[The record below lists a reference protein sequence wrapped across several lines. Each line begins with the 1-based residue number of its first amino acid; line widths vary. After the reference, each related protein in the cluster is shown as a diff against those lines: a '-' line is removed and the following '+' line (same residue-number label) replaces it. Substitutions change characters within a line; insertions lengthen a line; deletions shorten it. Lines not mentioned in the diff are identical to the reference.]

1 MSQNNPAYLAGT
13 PDLAG
18 VGANHAQL
26 EQQLVEHYS
35 FDALSLPADPLI
47 PHPAVSQRVSSQ
59 PLVVDPGA
67 EKSSRRSR
75 LNSFPWLEL
84 FCLIAAGGG
93 LSYFAIF
100 IAAEESV
107 ASTIGA
113 VIAALVPMAIVVI
126 VMVWLDRW
134 APKPWW
140 LLVVAFLWGAG
151 IASICALGLNSF
163 SSKAL
168 QSVDFGPTP
177 FQSFG
182 IVATIVAPLVEES
195 LKALGVI
202 IIMLARRRAVKSP
215 LDGVVIGGILAAG
228 FAFTENVL
236 YFARFY
242 EELPLVFFMRA
253 MLGPFGHTVYTSIF
267 GLALGMALTRIPSV
281 KTRVILTVSGLASA
295 VCLHA
300 AWNGLATYSAT
311 LFVVS
316 YVFFW
321 GPMFITWLVINL
333 VVSVRQRNAI
343 ENGLQAYIAAGWID
357 EREAQMLC
365 SLSGRRRARRSARTI
380 SPLARKAVSAFQQ
393 ACTVLALNYVA
404 SSHRGLSDTI
414 SQENQEAV
422 KKLLRARADFASAS
436 SQVAAF
442 RMGRG

>member
-18 VGANHAQL
+18 VGATHAQL

-168 QSVDFGPTP
+168 QSVDIGPTP

-422 KKLLRARADFASAS
+422 KKLLCARTDFASAS

-442 RMGRG
+442 RMGRA

>member
-35 FDALSLPADPLI
+35 FDTLSLPADPLI

-281 KTRVILTVSGLASA
+281 KTRAILTVSGLASA

-393 ACTVLALNYVA
+393 TCTVLALNYVA

-442 RMGRG
+442 RMGRA

>member
-1 MSQNNPAYLAGT
+1 MSQNNPSYLAGT
-13 PDLAG
+13 PDSAG
-18 VGANHAQL
+18 ANVNHAQL

-168 QSVDFGPTP
+168 QSVDFGSTP

-281 KTRVILTVSGLASA
+281 KTRVVLTVSGLASA

-422 KKLLRARADFASAS
+422 KKLLRARTDFASAS

-442 RMGRG
+442 RMGRA

>member
-18 VGANHAQL
+18 DNANHAQL
-26 EQQLVEHYS
+26 ERQLVEHYS

-202 IIMLARRRAVKSP
+202 IIMMARRRAVKSP

-281 KTRVILTVSGLASA
+281 KTRVVRTVSGLASA

-422 KKLLRARADFASAS
+422 KKLLRARTDFASAS

-442 RMGRG
+442 RMGRA

>member
-18 VGANHAQL
+18 DNANHAQL

-202 IIMLARRRAVKSP
+202 IIMMARRRAVKSP

-281 KTRVILTVSGLASA
+281 KTRVVLTVSGLASA

-422 KKLLRARADFASAS
+422 KKLLRARTDFASAS

-442 RMGRG
+442 RMGRA

>member
-1 MSQNNPAYLAGT
+1 M
-13 PDLAG
+13 
-18 VGANHAQL
+18 
-26 EQQLVEHYS
+26 
-35 FDALSLPADPLI
+35 
-47 PHPAVSQRVSSQ
+47 
-59 PLVVDPGA
+59 
-67 EKSSRRSR
+67 
-75 LNSFPWLEL
+75 
-84 FCLIAAGGG
+84 
-93 LSYFAIF
+93 SYFAIF

-163 SSKAL
+163 SSKVL
-168 QSVDFGPTP
+168 QSVDIGPTP

-316 YVFFW
+316 YVFF
-321 GPMFITWLVINL
+321 GD
-333 VVSVRQRNAI
+333 R
-343 ENGLQAYIAAGWID
+343 
-357 EREAQMLC
+357 C
-365 SLSGRRRARRSARTI
+365 SSLG
-380 SPLARKAVSAFQQ
+380 
-393 ACTVLALNYVA
+393 
-404 SSHRGLSDTI
+404 
-414 SQENQEAV
+414 
-422 KKLLRARADFASAS
+422 
-436 SQVAAF
+436 
-442 RMGRG
+442 

>member
-202 IIMLARRRAVKSP
+202 IIMLARRRAVNSP

-442 RMGRG
+442 RMGHA

>member
-182 IVATIVAPLVEES
+182 IVATIAAPLVEES

-281 KTRVILTVSGLASA
+281 KTRVVLTVSGLASA

-414 SQENQEAV
+414 NQENQEAV
-422 KKLLRARADFASAS
+422 KKLLRARTDFASAS

-442 RMGRG
+442 RMGRA

>member
-442 RMGRG
+442 RMGRA

>member
-168 QSVDFGPTP
+168 QSVDIGPTP

>member
-18 VGANHAQL
+18 VGATHAQL

-168 QSVDFGPTP
+168 QSVDIGPTP

-422 KKLLRARADFASAS
+422 KKLLRARTDFASAS

-442 RMGRG
+442 RMGRA

>member
-18 VGANHAQL
+18 VGVIHAQL

-47 PHPAVSQRVSSQ
+47 PHPAVSQRASSQ

-67 EKSSRRSR
+67 EKSSKRSR

-163 SSKAL
+163 SSKVL
-168 QSVDFGPTP
+168 QSVDIGPTP

-442 RMGRG
+442 RMGRA

>member
-163 SSKAL
+163 SSKVL
-168 QSVDFGPTP
+168 QSVDIGPTP

-442 RMGRG
+442 RMGRA

>member
-18 VGANHAQL
+18 DNANHAQL

-182 IVATIVAPLVEES
+182 IVATIAAPLVEES

-202 IIMLARRRAVKSP
+202 IIMMARRRAVKSP

-281 KTRVILTVSGLASA
+281 KTRVVLTVSGLASA

-316 YVFFW
+316 CVFFW

-414 SQENQEAV
+414 NQENQEAV
-422 KKLLRARADFASAS
+422 KKLLRARTDFASAS

-442 RMGRG
+442 RMGRA

>member
-1 MSQNNPAYLAGT
+1 M
-13 PDLAG
+13 
-18 VGANHAQL
+18 
-26 EQQLVEHYS
+26 
-35 FDALSLPADPLI
+35 
-47 PHPAVSQRVSSQ
+47 
-59 PLVVDPGA
+59 
-67 EKSSRRSR
+67 
-75 LNSFPWLEL
+75 
-84 FCLIAAGGG
+84 
-93 LSYFAIF
+93 SYFAIF

-163 SSKAL
+163 SSKVL
-168 QSVDFGPTP
+168 QSVDIGPTP

-281 KTRVILTVSGLASA
+281 KNQGYSHGFRVGFGGLFTRCLEWFSDLFCDLVCGFLRVFLGDHVHHLASDQ
-295 VCLHA
+295 LGGFGA
-300 AWNGLATYSAT
+300 AAK
-311 LFVVS
+311 
-316 YVFFW
+316 
-321 GPMFITWLVINL
+321 
-333 VVSVRQRNAI
+333 R
-343 ENGLQAYIAAGWID
+343 
-357 EREAQMLC
+357 
-365 SLSGRRRARRSARTI
+365 
-380 SPLARKAVSAFQQ
+380 
-393 ACTVLALNYVA
+393 
-404 SSHRGLSDTI
+404 H
-414 SQENQEAV
+414 
-422 KKLLRARADFASAS
+422 
-436 SQVAAF
+436 
-442 RMGRG
+442 

>member
-1 MSQNNPAYLAGT
+1 MSQNNPSYLAGT

-18 VGANHAQL
+18 ANANHAQL

-281 KTRVILTVSGLASA
+281 KTRVVLTVSGLASA

-343 ENGLQAYIAAGWID
+343 ENGLQAYIAAVWID

-380 SPLARKAVSAFQQ
+380 SPLARKSVSAFQQ

-422 KKLLRARADFASAS
+422 KKLLRARTDFASAS

-442 RMGRG
+442 RMGRA

>member
-18 VGANHAQL
+18 VGVTHAQL

-47 PHPAVSQRVSSQ
+47 PHPAVSQRASSQ

-67 EKSSRRSR
+67 EKSSKRSR

-168 QSVDFGPTP
+168 QSVDIGPTP

-442 RMGRG
+442 RMGRA